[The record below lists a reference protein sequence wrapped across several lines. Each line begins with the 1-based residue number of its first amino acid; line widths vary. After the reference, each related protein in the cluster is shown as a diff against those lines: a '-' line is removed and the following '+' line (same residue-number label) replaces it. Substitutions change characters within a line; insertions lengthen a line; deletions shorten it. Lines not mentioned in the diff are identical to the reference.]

1 MANAKGLSLRGGQ
14 RPTWRPEREARGSAL
29 GVQSRSSRLHRG
41 KVTGEIAT
49 AFPRLPRRFAPR
61 NDTSGGYCGAP
72 APSSGLIPLCK
83 ALNERRYRRNRSV
96 RFYRH
101 LVRTGSAFPRLP
113 RRFAPRNDTSGQRS
127 NGNGAAHR
135 IGGTTAASR
144 TGGACPAPTGPVR
157 IERRLVQIGN
167 AFPRLPRRFAPR
179 NDTSGQRSN
188 GNGAAHRIGG
198 TTAASRTGGACP
210 APTGP
215 VRIERRPVRIG
226 SAFPRLPRRFAPR
239 NDTSGQRSN
248 GNGAA
253 HRIGVT
259 TAASRT
265 GGACP
270 APTGPVR
277 IERRPTYD
285 PFFILQYSLFIISS
299 IPLRGMANHM
309 TKRPEIPCLS
319 CKFPQSRRICH

>member
-29 GVQSRSSRLHRG
+29 GVQSRSTRLHRG

-113 RRFAPRNDTSGQRS
+113 RPLWGLAMTRQ
-127 NGNGAAHR
+127 
-135 IGGTTAASR
+135 
-144 TGGACPAPTGPVR
+144 
-157 IERRLVQIGN
+157 
-167 AFPRLPRRFAPR
+167 
-179 NDTSGQRSN
+179 
-188 GNGAAHRIGG
+188 
-198 TTAASRTGGACP
+198 
-210 APTGP
+210 
-215 VRIERRPVRIG
+215 G
-226 SAFPRLPRRFAPR
+226 SAAMGTVRHTESAVLLPLRGRAWLSPPLQGQYGLNGGRRMIH
-239 NDTSGQRSN
+239 SS
-248 GNGAA
+248 
-253 HRIGVT
+253 
-259 TAASRT
+259 
-265 GGACP
+265 
-270 APTGPVR
+270 
-277 IERRPTYD
+277 
-285 PFFILQYSLFIISS
+285 FFILQYSLFLISS

>member
-113 RRFAPRNDTSGQRS
+113 RRFAPRNDTSG
-127 NGNGAAHR
+127 GYCGA
-135 IGGTTAASR
+135 
-144 TGGACPAPTGPVR
+144 PAPSSGLIPLCKALN
-157 IERRLVQIGN
+157 ERRYRRNRSVRFYRHLV
-167 AFPRLPRRFAPR
+167 
-179 NDTSGQRSN
+179 
-188 GNGAAHRIGG
+188 
-198 TTAASRTGGACP
+198 RT
-210 APTGP
+210 
-215 VRIERRPVRIG
+215 G
-226 SAFPRLPRRFAPR
+226 SAFPRLPRPLWGLAMTRQ
-239 NDTSGQRSN
+239 G
-248 GNGAA
+248 GAA
-253 HRIGVT
+253 MGTVRH
-259 TAASRT
+259 TASA
-265 GGACP
+265 
-270 APTGPVR
+270 V
-277 IERRPTYD
+277 
-285 PFFILQYSLFIISS
+285 LL
-299 IPLRGMANHM
+299 PLRGRAW
-309 TKRPEIPCLS
+309 LS
-319 CKFPQSRRICH
+319 PPLQGQCGLNGGRCESAMPSRDCHGPFGASQ

>member
-14 RPTWRPEREARGSAL
+14 RPTW
-29 GVQSRSSRLHRG
+29 QSRSSRLHRG

-113 RRFAPRNDTSGQRS
+113 RPLWGLAMTRQGSTAMGTVRHTESAVLLPLRGRAGHAPPLQGQCGL
-127 NGNGAAHR
+127 NGG
-135 IGGTTAASR
+135 
-144 TGGACPAPTGPVR
+144 
-157 IERRLVQIGN
+157 RRMIH
-167 AFPRLPRRFAPR
+167 
-179 NDTSGQRSN
+179 S
-188 GNGAAHRIGG
+188 
-198 TTAASRTGGACP
+198 
-210 APTGP
+210 
-215 VRIERRPVRIG
+215 
-226 SAFPRLPRRFAPR
+226 
-239 NDTSGQRSN
+239 
-248 GNGAA
+248 
-253 HRIGVT
+253 
-259 TAASRT
+259 
-265 GGACP
+265 
-270 APTGPVR
+270 
-277 IERRPTYD
+277 
-285 PFFILQYSLFIISS
+285 SLFIISS

>member
-14 RPTWRPEREARGSAL
+14 RPTW
-29 GVQSRSSRLHRG
+29 QSRSSRLHRG

-113 RRFAPRNDTSGQRS
+113 RRFAPRNDTSGR
-127 NGNGAAHR
+127 
-135 IGGTTAASR
+135 
-144 TGGACPAPTGPVR
+144 
-157 IERRLVQIGN
+157 
-167 AFPRLPRRFAPR
+167 
-179 NDTSGQRSN
+179 RSN

-215 VRIERRPVRIG
+215 VRIERRP
-226 SAFPRLPRRFAPR
+226 A
-239 NDTSGQRSN
+239 
-248 GNGAA
+248 
-253 HRIGVT
+253 
-259 TAASRT
+259 
-265 GGACP
+265 
-270 APTGPVR
+270 
-277 IERRPTYD
+277 YD

>member
-113 RRFAPRNDTSGQRS
+113 RPLWGLAMTRQ
-127 NGNGAAHR
+127 
-135 IGGTTAASR
+135 
-144 TGGACPAPTGPVR
+144 
-157 IERRLVQIGN
+157 
-167 AFPRLPRRFAPR
+167 
-179 NDTSGQRSN
+179 
-188 GNGAAHRIGG
+188 
-198 TTAASRTGGACP
+198 
-210 APTGP
+210 
-215 VRIERRPVRIG
+215 G
-226 SAFPRLPRRFAPR
+226 SAAMGTVRRTASAVLLPLRGRAWLSPPLQGQCGLNGGRRMIH
-239 NDTSGQRSN
+239 SS
-248 GNGAA
+248 
-253 HRIGVT
+253 
-259 TAASRT
+259 
-265 GGACP
+265 
-270 APTGPVR
+270 
-277 IERRPTYD
+277 
-285 PFFILQYSLFIISS
+285 FFSIHYSLFQPS
-299 IPLRGMANHM
+299 
-309 TKRPEIPCLS
+309 PCGGW
-319 CKFPQSRRICH
+319 QTI

>member
-14 RPTWRPEREARGSAL
+14 RPTW
-29 GVQSRSSRLHRG
+29 QSRSSRLHRG

-113 RRFAPRNDTSGQRS
+113 RPLWGLAMTRQ
-127 NGNGAAHR
+127 
-135 IGGTTAASR
+135 
-144 TGGACPAPTGPVR
+144 
-157 IERRLVQIGN
+157 
-167 AFPRLPRRFAPR
+167 
-179 NDTSGQRSN
+179 
-188 GNGAAHRIGG
+188 
-198 TTAASRTGGACP
+198 
-210 APTGP
+210 
-215 VRIERRPVRIG
+215 G
-226 SAFPRLPRRFAPR
+226 SAAMGTVRRTELAVLLPLRGRAWLSPPLQGQCGLNDGRRMIH
-239 NDTSGQRSN
+239 SS
-248 GNGAA
+248 
-253 HRIGVT
+253 
-259 TAASRT
+259 
-265 GGACP
+265 
-270 APTGPVR
+270 
-277 IERRPTYD
+277 
-285 PFFILQYSLFIISS
+285 FFSLPYSLFLISS

>member
-1 MANAKGLSLRGGQ
+1 MPLPAQRLRFVPADDKTVMAPELSLRGGQ

-61 NDTSGGYCGAP
+61 NDTSGGYCGTP

-144 TGGACPAPTGPVR
+144 TGLAV
-157 IERRLVQIGN
+157 
-167 AFPRLPRRFAPR
+167 
-179 NDTSGQRSN
+179 
-188 GNGAAHRIGG
+188 
-198 TTAASRTGGACP
+198 P

-215 VRIERRPVRIG
+215 VRIERRP
-226 SAFPRLPRRFAPR
+226 A
-239 NDTSGQRSN
+239 
-248 GNGAA
+248 
-253 HRIGVT
+253 
-259 TAASRT
+259 
-265 GGACP
+265 
-270 APTGPVR
+270 
-277 IERRPTYD
+277 YD
-285 PFFILQYSLFIISS
+285 PFFILQYSLFLISS

>member
-1 MANAKGLSLRGGQ
+1 MANAKGLSLRGGR
-14 RPTWRPEREARGSAL
+14 RPTW
-29 GVQSRSSRLHRG
+29 QSRSSRLHRG

-49 AFPRLPRRFAPR
+49 
-61 NDTSGGYCGAP
+61 
-72 APSSGLIPLCK
+72 
-83 ALNERRYRRNRSV
+83 
-96 RFYRH
+96 
-101 LVRTGSAFPRLP
+101 AFPRLP

-144 TGGACPAPTGPVR
+144 TGLAVPAPTGPVR
-157 IERRLVQIGN
+157 IERRLVQIGKC
-167 AFPRLPRRFAPR
+167 LPEIATAPLGPR

-198 TTAASRTGGACP
+198 TTAASRTGLAVP

-215 VRIERRPVRIG
+215 VRIERRLVQIG
-226 SAFPRLPRRFAPR
+226 KCLPEIATAPLGPR

-253 HRIGVT
+253 HRIGGT

-265 GGACP
+265 GLAVP

-277 IERRPTYD
+277 IERRPAYD
-285 PFFILQYSLFIISS
+285 PFFILHYSLFIISS

>member
-144 TGGACPAPTGPVR
+144 TGLAVPAPTGPVR

-167 AFPRLPRRFAPR
+167 AFPRLHPKGTSSRFALRAPR
-179 NDTSGQRSN
+179 PLWGLAMTRQG
-188 GNGAAHRIGG
+188 GAAMGTVRRTESAVLLPLRGRAWLSPPLQGQCGLNGG
-198 TTAASRTGGACP
+198 
-210 APTGP
+210 
-215 VRIERRPVRIG
+215 RRMIH
-226 SAFPRLPRRFAPR
+226 S
-239 NDTSGQRSN
+239 S
-248 GNGAA
+248 
-253 HRIGVT
+253 
-259 TAASRT
+259 
-265 GGACP
+265 
-270 APTGPVR
+270 
-277 IERRPTYD
+277 
-285 PFFILQYSLFIISS
+285 FFSIHYSLFHPS
-299 IPLRGMANHM
+299 
-309 TKRPEIPCLS
+309 PCGGW
-319 CKFPQSRRICH
+319 QTI

>member
-113 RRFAPRNDTSGQRS
+113 RPLWGLAMTRQ
-127 NGNGAAHR
+127 
-135 IGGTTAASR
+135 
-144 TGGACPAPTGPVR
+144 
-157 IERRLVQIGN
+157 
-167 AFPRLPRRFAPR
+167 
-179 NDTSGQRSN
+179 
-188 GNGAAHRIGG
+188 
-198 TTAASRTGGACP
+198 
-210 APTGP
+210 
-215 VRIERRPVRIG
+215 G
-226 SAFPRLPRRFAPR
+226 SAAMGTVRHTESAVLLPLRGRAGHAPPLQGQCGLNGGWYKSAVPSRDCHVASLLAMTRQGSAAMGTVRRTESAVLLPLR
-239 NDTSGQRSN
+239 GRAWLSPPLQGQYGLNDG
-248 GNGAA
+248 
-253 HRIGVT
+253 
-259 TAASRT
+259 
-265 GGACP
+265 
-270 APTGPVR
+270 
-277 IERRPTYD
+277 RRMIHSS
-285 PFFILQYSLFIISS
+285 FFSIHYSLFHPS
-299 IPLRGMANHM
+299 
-309 TKRPEIPCLS
+309 PCGGW
-319 CKFPQSRRICH
+319 QTI